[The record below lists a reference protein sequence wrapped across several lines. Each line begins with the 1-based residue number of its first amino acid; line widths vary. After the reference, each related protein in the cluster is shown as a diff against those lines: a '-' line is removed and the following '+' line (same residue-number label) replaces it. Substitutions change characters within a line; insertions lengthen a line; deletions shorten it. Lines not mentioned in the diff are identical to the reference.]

1 MSRSYHTNVQT
12 ESNGIVFHTN
22 VFDKKTR
29 AFQEGYAGMSKEE
42 KKELRRQ
49 ARHPVTRPYYT
60 TEERKQQRRATRRI
74 NKVVDC
80 SYE

>member
-1 MSRSYHTNVQT
+1 MARSYHTNVQT
-12 ESNGIVFHTN
+12 ENDGIVFHAN

-29 AFQEGYAGMSKEE
+29 TFSAGYAGLPKEE

-49 ARHPVTRPYYT
+49 ARHSVTRPYYT
-60 TEERKQQRRATRRI
+60 PEERKQQRRATRRI
-74 NKVVDC
+74 NKVVDY